1 MRVRGEGQR
10 LGSAVRV
17 RVRGQGSGS
26 GFGVGVHLVV
36 AQLTVRCR
44 EGGGVGQRDGGGQLD
59 GAAEVARAWLG
70 VEFGLGLANSDP
82 DPDPDLLTLT
92 S

>member
-1 MRVRGEGQR
+1 M
-10 LGSAVRV
+10 
-17 RVRGQGSGS
+17 
-26 GFGVGVHLVV
+26 V

-70 VEFGLGLANSDP
+70 VEFGLGLANPEDGAAEVARAWLGVEIGLGLANSDP